1 MRSAETSQIEGD
13 FTTQM
18 LYCAIKTGVHIDMAD
33 MGLNV
38 FYDLI
43 DYSAQIDALT
53 IAKAEGKNI
62 QYTKPMSLSDM
73 TLNGKLRG

>member
-1 MRSAETSQIEGD
+1 
-13 FTTQM
+13 
-18 LYCAIKTGVHIDMAD
+18 

-43 DYSAQIDALT
+43 NYSAQIDA
-53 IAKAEGKNI
+53 IAMAKAEGKNI
-62 QYTKPMSLSDM
+62 NYSKPMSLADM

>member
-1 MRSAETSQIEGD
+1 
-13 FTTQM
+13 M
-18 LYCAIKTGVHIDMAD
+18 LYCAVKTGVHVNIAD

-43 DYSAQIDALT
+43 NYSAEIDAIA

-62 QYTKPMSLSDM
+62 NYTKPMSIADM
-73 TLNGKLRG
+73 TINGKLRG

>member
-1 MRSAETSQIEGD
+1 
-13 FTTQM
+13 M
-18 LYCAIKTGVHIDMAD
+18 LYCAIKTGVQVNLAD

-43 DYSAQIDALT
+43 DYSTQIDALT
-53 IAKAEGKNI
+53 IAKAEGKSI
-62 QYTKPMSLSDM
+62 QYSRPMSLSDM

>member
-1 MRSAETSQIEGD
+1 
-13 FTTQM
+13 M
-18 LYCAIKTGVHIDMAD
+18 LYCAVKTGVQVNIAD

-43 DYSAQIDALT
+43 NYSSQIDAMA

-62 QYTKPMSLSDM
+62 NYSKPMSIADM
-73 TLNGKLRG
+73 TLSGKLRG

>member
-1 MRSAETSQIEGD
+1 MQVNI
-13 FTTQM
+13 
-18 LYCAIKTGVHIDMAD
+18 AD

-43 DYSAQIDALT
+43 NYSSQIDAMA

-62 QYTKPMSLSDM
+62 NYSKPMSIADM
-73 TLNGKLRG
+73 TLSGKLRG

>member
-1 MRSAETSQIEGD
+1 MNETSHVESD

-18 LYCAIKTGVHIDMAD
+18 LYCAVKTGIQVNIAD

-43 DYSAQIDALT
+43 NYSSQIDAIA

-62 QYTKPMSLSDM
+62 NYSKPMSIADM

>member
-1 MRSAETSQIEGD
+1 
-13 FTTQM
+13 M
-18 LYCAIKTGVHIDMAD
+18 LYCAVKTGIHINLAD

-53 IAKAEGKNI
+53 IAKAEGKNLH
-62 QYTKPMSLSDM
+62 YSTPMSVADM
-73 TLNGKLRG
+73 TKNNILRG

>member
-1 MRSAETSQIEGD
+1 MQETNHIECD
-13 FTTQM
+13 FTTQL
-18 LYCAIKTGVHIDMAD
+18 LYCAVKTGVNVNLGD

-43 DYSAQIDALT
+43 NYSAQIDA
-53 IAKAEGKNI
+53 IAMAKAEGKNI
-62 QYTKPMSLSDM
+62 NYSKPMSLADM

>member
-1 MRSAETSQIEGD
+1 MQVN
-13 FTTQM
+13 
-18 LYCAIKTGVHIDMAD
+18 LAD

-53 IAKAEGKNI
+53 IARAEGKNI
-62 QYTKPMSLSDM
+62 QYTKPMSVSDM
-73 TLNGKLRG
+73 TLNGRLRG

>member
-1 MRSAETSQIEGD
+1 V
-13 FTTQM
+13 
-18 LYCAIKTGVHIDMAD
+18 KTGVQVNIAD

-43 DYSAQIDALT
+43 NYSSQIDAMA

-62 QYTKPMSLSDM
+62 NYSKPMSIADM
-73 TLNGKLRG
+73 TLSGKLRG

>member
-1 MRSAETSQIEGD
+1 
-13 FTTQM
+13 M
-18 LYCAIKTGVHIDMAD
+18 LYCAVKTGIQVNIAD

-43 DYSAQIDALT
+43 NYSAQIDAIT

-62 QYTKPMSLSDM
+62 NYSAPMSLAEM
-73 TLNGKLRG
+73 TKGGKLRG

>member
-1 MRSAETSQIEGD
+1 
-13 FTTQM
+13 M
-18 LYCAIKTGVHIDMAD
+18 LYCAVKTGVHVGLSD

-43 DYSAQIDALT
+43 NYSAQIDALA

-62 QYTKPMSLSDM
+62 QYSKPMSISDM
-73 TLNGKLRG
+73 TINGKLRG

>member
-1 MRSAETSQIEGD
+1 MI
-13 FTTQM
+13 
-18 LYCAIKTGVHIDMAD
+18 YCAVKTGVQVNIAD

-62 QYTKPMSLSDM
+62 NYSKPMSLADM
-73 TLNGKLRG
+73 TLSGKMRG